1 MKVSN
6 GRFMATFFLQG
17 RLKNKQ
23 ENTPKSSSLF
33 FPIYLLGRCYFANM
47 PLSACLSWS
56 LLYNPFTLKS
66 DKHLISPP
74 DVTPES
80 SIKVGRIKEVIIN

>member
-6 GRFMATFFLQG
+6 GRLMATFFLQG

-33 FPIYLLGRCYFANM
+33 FPIYLLGRRYFANM
-47 PLSACLSWS
+47 PLSACLSCS

-66 DKHLISPP
+66 D
-74 DVTPES
+74 
-80 SIKVGRIKEVIIN
+80 